1 MMKIAIKLP
10 AKRRDPI
17 AKDLLTPK
25 YRMRVVKNRKKD
37 AKNAWSLVDRL
48 AY

>member
-1 MMKIAIKLP
+1 MKIALKSP

-17 AKDLLTPK
+17 ARDLLTPK
-25 YRMRVVKNRKKD
+25 YKMRVARNRKKD